1 MYLFL
6 SKEYVSPVLK
16 LSTAASQLENE
27 NLEIVTDKSDELGNL
42 GQIFK
47 DMRKDWNDKEG
58 EPTKGSIGEIRKELK
73 DILSRHVFIKK

>member
-1 MYLFL
+1 MFFDLNMYLFL

-47 DMRKDWNDKEG
+47 DMRTTVNNQK
-58 EPTKGSIGEIRKELK
+58 I
-73 DILSRHVFIKK
+73 ILEKQLQHH